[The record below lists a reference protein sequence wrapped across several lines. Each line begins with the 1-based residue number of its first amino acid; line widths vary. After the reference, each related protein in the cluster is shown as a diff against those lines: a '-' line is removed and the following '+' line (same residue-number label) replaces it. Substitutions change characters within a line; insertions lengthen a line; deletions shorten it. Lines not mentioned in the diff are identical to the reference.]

1 MYTIYENYIYTRYS
15 LHMFLNFDELCQFAK
30 RQELPGMRRRFR
42 QDVTLIHA
50 QAEIST
56 ASNLLKKLFFSESVA
71 IDQNLKDLLYW
82 VEWVV
87 SPWHQARRHHE
98 YAKNFF
104 DDLCQAG

>member
-1 MYTIYENYIYTRYS
+1 MYTLYIYTRVSYIYILYISIRYMYTIYENYIYTRYS

-71 IDQNLKDLLYW
+71 IDQNLKDLLY
-82 VEWVV
+82 
-87 SPWHQARRHHE
+87 
-98 YAKNFF
+98 
-104 DDLCQAG
+104 